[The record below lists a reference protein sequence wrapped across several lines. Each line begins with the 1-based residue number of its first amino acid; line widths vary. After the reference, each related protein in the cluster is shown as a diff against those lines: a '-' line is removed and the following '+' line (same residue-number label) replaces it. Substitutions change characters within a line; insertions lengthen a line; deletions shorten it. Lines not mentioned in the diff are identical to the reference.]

1 MLNDE
6 NNSKD
11 MIITALNN
19 LVQMIDFS
27 STIIMGSTSKF
38 MTACQVLELVDLDYD
53 AMETQKKF
61 INEIIQKM
69 NKERAYDA
77 IVGDVI
83 ERIVFSYKFH
93 HPTIRKILEFF
104 IDS

>member
-1 MLNDE
+1 
-6 NNSKD
+6 

-19 LVQMIDFS
+19 LVQMIDYA
-27 STIIMGSTSKF
+27 STVIMGSTSKF
-38 MTACQVLELVDLDYD
+38 IAACQVLELVDLDYE
-53 AMETQKKF
+53 AMDIQKQF
-61 INEIIQKM
+61 INELIQKM

-77 IVGDVI
+77 IVSEVI

-93 HPTIRKILEFF
+93 HPTIRKVLEFF